1 VRYANAPWHS
11 AGHANLAA
19 GIRADRSGFEIA
31 MEAGLFEYFQTH
43 PDAGALFD
51 AAMESLTPLFAPA
64 FAAAYDFSNMQHVV
78 DVGGGTGRLLS
89 VVLERHA
96 HLRGTIFELPGVAAR
111 ARAGDRLSV
120 AQGSMF
126 TDAPP
131 AADAYVLSHVLHDW
145 DDDSCVR
152 VLQNLR
158 RAMPSHARLLV
169 YEIVAAP
176 PNNRWSQ
183 DRIQDLEMLAMLPG
197 QERSREQFEAVF
209 SRAGFHLNRI
219 IATGA
224 AESILEL
231 TLRA

>member
-1 VRYANAPWHS
+1 MNS
-11 AGHANLAA
+11 
-19 GIRADRSGFEIA
+19 
-31 MEAGLFEYFQTH
+31 GLFEYFQTH

-51 AAMESLTPLFAPA
+51 EAMESLAPHFAPA
-64 FAAAYDFSNMQHVV
+64 FAAAYDFSTMQHVV
-78 DVGGGTGRLLS
+78 DVGGGTGMLLR

-96 HLRGTIFELPGVAAR
+96 HLRGTLFELPDVVAR
-111 ARAGDRLSV
+111 VPTGDRLSV

-131 AADAYVLSHVLHDW
+131 PADAYVLAHVLHDW
-145 DDDSCVR
+145 DDDSCMR

-158 RAMPSHARLLV
+158 RAMPSHARVLI
-169 YEIVAAP
+169 YETLAPP

-197 QERSREQFEAVF
+197 RERTREEFDAIF
-209 SRAGFHLNRI
+209 SRAGFSLNRV

-231 TLRA
+231 TLRS